1 MTATQLQSEINSLPP
16 NLRQEVEDFVA
27 FLKTKTLKEE
37 PKLKKRQ
44 FGYFK
49 GKIKMSKDFDE
60 PLIELFKDYM

>member
-60 PLIELFKDYM
+60 PLTELFKDYM